1 MNIKVK
7 DLIATDIAV
16 KRLLLKSS
24 FYEFFKIFWDTINH
38 EELVDNWHIK
48 YLCDELQIVA
58 ERVFKR
64 EPKLYDLIINMP
76 PSSSKT
82 SIVNIYFPLWC
93 WINDFTLQF
102 INISYSHQL
111 STAISEKCRDI
122 MRSDKFQTYFYDIKI
137 KEDSDTKQY
146 FRIQK
151 GKEIGGFRYATGTGG
166 TIGGIHGHFIN
177 LDDPL
182 NPTDSLSDVMVR
194 NSNEWLDNVLY
205 SRKVD
210 NKVSVVILVMQR
222 LHENDITGYMLSK
235 NADNIKHICLPAEI
249 DDKNLPT
256 PIELKKYYKNNLLDE
271 KRLSREILEQ
281 KRTEMGDYAYAMQYL
296 QTIAPKSG
304 GFFDVSKLLVINN
317 IDEKEF
323 VRVVRYW
330 DKAGTHQAGCYTVGV
345 KMAMLKNRTYAVLDV
360 VRGQWEASEREKII
374 RQVAELDGQQVTV
387 FVEQE
392 PGSGG
397 KESAESTI
405 RNLAGYRCY
414 ADRPSGDKI
423 SRADTLAVQLNAGN
437 VSMLRAEWNTEF
449 RRELEFFPYGKFKDQ
464 VDATSGAFNMLV
476 KMGVGLASRGG
487 GVNSF

>member
-1 MNIKVK
+1 MNIKTK

-16 KRLLLKSS
+16 KRLLLKAS
-24 FYEFFKIFWDTINH
+24 FYEFFKFFWDVINH
-38 EELVDNWHIK
+38 EPLVDNWHIK

-58 ERVFKR
+58 ERVFRR
-64 EPKLYDLIINMP
+64 EKKLYDLIINMP

-93 WINDFTLQF
+93 WINDYSMQF
-102 INISYSHQL
+102 INVSYSHQL

-151 GKEIGGFRYATGTGG
+151 GKEIGGFRYATSTGG

-210 NKVSVVILVMQR
+210 SKVSVVILVMQR

-281 KRTEMGDYAYAMQYL
+281 KRVEMGDYAFAMQYL
-296 QTIAPKSG
+296 QTIVPKSG
-304 GFFDVSKLLVINN
+304 GFFNVEKLIT
-317 IDEKEF
+317 IDTFNERDA
-323 VRVVRYW
+323 VQVVRYW
-330 DKAGTHQAGCYTVGV
+330 DKAGTHEAGCYTVGV
-345 KMAMLKNRTYAVLDV
+345 KMAKSVDNKYYILDV

-374 RQVAELDGQQVTV
+374 KQVAIGDGTDVIIYI
-387 FVEQE
+387 EQE

-397 KESAESTI
+397 KESADNTI
-405 RNLAGYRCY
+405 RNLAGFRCI
-414 ADRPSGDKI
+414 ADRPTGDKI
-423 SRADTLAVQLNAGN
+423 KRADVFAVQLNAGN
-437 VSMLRAEWNTEF
+437 VYMLRGNWNAEYK
-449 RRELEFFPYGKFKDQ
+449 RELEYFPYGKYKDQ
-464 VDATSGAFNMLV
+464 VDASSGAFNMLV
-476 KMGVGLASRGG
+476 KSKK
-487 GVNSF
+487 VNVIDY

>member
-1 MNIKVK
+1 MNIKTK

-16 KRLLLKSS
+16 KRLLLKAS
-24 FYEFFKIFWDTINH
+24 FYEFFKFFWDVINH

-48 YLCDELQIVA
+48 YLCDELQSVA

-151 GKEIGGFRYATGTGG
+151 DRTIGGFRYATSTGG
-166 TIGGIHGHFIN
+166 TIGGMHGHFIN

-210 NKVSVVILVMQR
+210 SKVSVVILVMQR

-249 DDKNLPT
+249 DDKTQPQ
-256 PIELKKYYKNNLLDE
+256 PIELRKYYKNNLLDE

-281 KRTEMGDYAYAMQYL
+281 KRLEMGDYAYAMQYL
-296 QTIAPKSG
+296 QTIVPKSG
-304 GFFDVSKLLVINN
+304 GFFNVEKLIT
-317 IDEKEF
+317 IDTFNERDA
-323 VRVVRYW
+323 VQVVRYW
-330 DKAGTHQAGCYTVGV
+330 DKAGTHEAGCYTVGV
-345 KMAMLKNRTYAVLDV
+345 KMAKTPDNKFYILDV
-360 VRGQWEASEREKII
+360 VRGQWEASERERII
-374 RQVAELDGQQVTV
+374 KQVAIGDGSDVV
-387 FVEQE
+387 IYIEQE

-397 KESAESTI
+397 KESADNTI
-405 RNLAGYRCY
+405 RNLAGFRCI
-414 ADRPSGDKI
+414 ADRPTGDKI
-423 SRADTLAVQLNAGN
+423 KRADVLAVQLNAGN
-437 VSMLRAEWNTEF
+437 VYMLRGNWNAEYK
-449 RRELEFFPYGKFKDQ
+449 RELEYFPFGKYKDQ
-464 VDATSGAFNMLV
+464 VDASSGAFNMLA
-476 KMGVGLASRGG
+476 KGKK
-487 GVNSF
+487 VNVIDY

>member
-1 MNIKVK
+1 MNKEEAV
-7 DLIATDIAV
+7 DLYLDRIF
-16 KRLLLKSS
+16 LQSN
-24 FYEFFKIFWDTINH
+24 FYEFFKFFWDTINH

-48 YLCDELQIVA
+48 YLCDELQSVA
-58 ERVFKR
+58 ERVFRR
-64 EPKLYDLIINMP
+64 EKKEYDLIINIP
-76 PSSSKT
+76 PSMSKT
-82 SIVNIYFPLWC
+82 SILNIYFPLWC
-93 WINDFTLQF
+93 WVNDYTIPF
-102 INISYSHQL
+102 ISVSYSYQL
-111 STAISEKCRDI
+111 SINISEKCRDVL
-122 MRSDKFQTYFYDIKI
+122 RSELFQKYFYDIKV
-137 KEDSDTKQY
+137 KDDSDTKQL
-146 FRIQK
+146 FK
-151 GKEIGGFRYATGTGG
+151 VVKDGKVGGFRYATSVGG
-166 TIGGIHGHFIN
+166 TISGFHGHFLL

-182 NPTDSLSDVMVR
+182 NAVDALSDVKIKNV
-194 NSNEWLDNVLY
+194 NEWIDNVIF

-210 NKVSVVILVMQR
+210 NDVSVVILIMQR
-222 LHENDITGYMLSK
+222 LHENDVTGYLLDK
-235 NADNIKHICLPAEI
+235 NKNIKHICLPALQSEKI
-249 DDKNLPT
+249 SP
-256 PIELKKYYKNNLLDE
+256 PELKNFYIDGMLDS
-271 KRLSREILEQ
+271 KRLSKEILEQ
-281 KRTEMGDYAYAMQYL
+281 KRIEMGDYAFAMQYL
-296 QTIAPKSG
+296 QEIVPKSG
-304 GFFDVSKLLVINN
+304 SFFDVSKLLIVNSL
-317 IDEKEF
+317 DEKEII
-323 VRVVRYW
+323 RTVRYW
-330 DKAGTHQAGCYTVGV
+330 DKAGTHLGGAYTVGV

-387 FVEQE
+387 FIEQE

-423 SRADTLAVQLNAGN
+423 SRADTLAVQLNSGN